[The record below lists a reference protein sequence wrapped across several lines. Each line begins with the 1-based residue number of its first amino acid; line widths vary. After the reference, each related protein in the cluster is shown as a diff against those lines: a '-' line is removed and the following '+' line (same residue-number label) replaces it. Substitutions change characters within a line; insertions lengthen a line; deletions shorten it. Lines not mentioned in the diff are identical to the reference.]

1 MAICPDCENTLS
13 IDLDDVE
20 EGETI
25 TCDECGAEFE
35 IVGTEP
41 LELKKLEEEGYE
53 DEDSS
58 TFAAEEEE

>member
-20 EGETI
+20 E
-25 TCDECGAEFE
+25 
-35 IVGTEP
+35 
-41 LELKKLEEEGYE
+41 EGYE

>member
-1 MAICPDCENTLS
+1 MAICPDCENTLN
-13 IDLDDVE
+13 IDLEDVE

-25 TCDECGAEFE
+25 ICDECGTEFE
-35 IVGTEP
+35 VVGTEP
-41 LELKKLEEEGYE
+41 LELSKVEDEGYE

>member
-41 LELKKLEEEGYE
+41 LELKKLEDEGYE